1 MLALEASHTWN
12 AGRMLGDERLGVLR
26 AGAYADLVALQGDP
40 TLSLAAL
47 NDPAL
52 VMKAGR
58 VEAGSAAPCGG

>member
-1 MLALEASHTWN
+1 MTHRKLALA
-12 AGRMLGDERLGVLR
+12 AIL
-26 AGAYADLVALQGDP
+26 